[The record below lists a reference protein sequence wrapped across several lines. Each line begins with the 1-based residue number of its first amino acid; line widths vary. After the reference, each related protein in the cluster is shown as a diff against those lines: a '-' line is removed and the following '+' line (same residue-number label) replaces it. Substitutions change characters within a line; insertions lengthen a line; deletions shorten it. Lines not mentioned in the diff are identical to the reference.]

1 MKQKGALKKA
11 NAQSENSDIFPAAPV
26 TFYCK
31 AADNRGSIAGNVEQK
46 LPHTA
51 VSGITDNV
59 RWWLAFTAVACI
71 SLGIRLYKITEPPQV
86 W

>member
-11 NAQSENSDIFPAAPV
+11 KVQNENSDIFPAVPV

-31 AADNRGSIAGNVEQK
+31 AADNRGSIAGNVKLK
-46 LPHTA
+46 LPRTA

-59 RWWLAFTAVACI
+59 RWWLAFTAVACV